1 MDISNFQ
8 LGSVIDRPSENRCVG
23 GSIPSLAINRINHL
37 HQNRL
42 GEYPELDSRPGAWY
56 GHMSPSLSAVS
67 EAPIESDVTPSAVVS
82 VAVFTLTFTPASTA
96 SPSPLSG
103 KS

>member
-1 MDISNFQ
+1 MTTLANWFA
-8 LGSVIDRPSENRCVG
+8 PPAN
-23 GSIPSLAINRINHL
+23 PSLAMNRINHL
-37 HQNRL
+37 QQNRL
-42 GEYPELDSRPGAWY
+42 GEYPELNSRPGAWY
-56 GHMSPSLSAVS
+56 ELMPPSLSAASDALIVS
-67 EAPIESDVTPSAVVS
+67 DITPSAVVS

>member
-1 MDISNFQ
+1 MRSARTIH
-8 LGSVIDRPSENRCVG
+8 
-23 GSIPSLAINRINHL
+23 RINHL
-37 HQNRL
+37 QQNRL
-42 GEYPELDSRPGAWY
+42 GEYPELNSRPGALY
-56 GHMSPSLSAVS
+56 RHMSLSLSAASDAVIVS
-67 EAPIESDVTPSAVVS
+67 DITPSAVVS